1 MLKEEEIKEGNA
13 LIASFMRIKEI
24 KSTYDSYGGKQPYY
38 KTNHELY
45 ESTKGSVYSKSGLAI
60 YFFNNSSR
68 YHSSFDWLMPVVE
81 KIEKLGSNRFNDIGI
96 TTYSYFEIRNTHI
109 NLHWC
114 KDHKYQLHIEVIP
127 KWKDGYN
134 SGGYKKYVKIPVEK
148 ECTKFNTC

>member
-1 MLKEEEIKEGNA
+1 MTNEEILDGNK
-13 LIASFMRIKEI
+13 LIAQFLGLTIITDGISLFD
-24 KSTYDSYGGKQPYY
+24 TNYKQLVKY
-38 KTNHELY
+38 N
-45 ESTKGSVYSKSGLAI
+45 ESW
-60 YFFNNSSR
+60 N
-68 YHSSFDWLMPVVE
+68 DLMPVVE

-109 NLHWC
+109 NLRWC

-148 ECTKFNTC
+148 ECTKIEAIWLACVEFIKFWNKSNK